1 MEYFTKYY
9 PPPRKFELNEA
20 NFFILKGVFE
30 KIVLNLRSPVLNT
43 MRLLDIGQKNFA
55 FTILQTGWQIMIC
68 LR

>member
-1 MEYFTKYY
+1 MFAFACYFFRQERIKGT
-9 PPPRKFELNEA
+9 
-20 NFFILKGVFE
+20 NFFILKGVLE

-43 MRLLDIGQKNFA
+43 IMRLLDIGQKNFA